1 MKKEYPQWLLKSTQF
16 DAFGLHVK
24 PTVAYRLMFE
34 YLLRSPSYE
43 LARKANMEG
52 LSAADKKILPSDF
65 EQVLKIFDLLGDV
78 RFIAPGDWWLTKGIQ
93 AFGNASPK
101 PIARKIF
108 EFNDGSEVDQ
118 DLLQKQITT
127 FIDKV
132 RPYEGLRQ
140 SLLINIPLGIKK
152 SELHKFIDNV
162 LSETKMRE
170 AAGIAPKLVIEGQ
183 RLRTKSLV
191 NGVQLLNVRAAQPE
205 WELWRIGTK
214 LEYSKANSRELD
226 LKAPRRTMDS
236 SEAVHREAL
245 TKTVHKS
252 LMKYERTA
260 ENAARG
266 RFPSDAE
273 VAKVEF
279 DYPALKN
286 RLIKV
291 SQWEK
296 SQKKA

>member
-1 MKKEYPQWLLKSTQF
+1 MKKSVPLWVLKSVQF

-24 PTVAYRLMFE
+24 PTLAYRLMFE

-52 LSAADKKILPSDF
+52 LSASEKKILPSDF
-65 EQVLKIFDLLGDV
+65 EQVLQTYELLGDV

-101 PIARKIF
+101 PVARQIF
-108 EFNDGSEVDQ
+108 EFSNGPLVDKE
-118 DLLQKQITT
+118 LLNQQVST
-127 FIDKV
+127 FVDNV

-140 SLLINIPLGIKK
+140 SLLINIPVGIKK
-152 SELHKFIDNV
+152 SELLKFIDKV
-162 LSETKMRE
+162 LSETKIRE
-170 AAGIAPKLVIEGQ
+170 GEVETPRLVIEGQ
-183 RLRTKSLV
+183 RLRVKSLI
-191 NGVQLLNVRAAQPE
+191 NGIQLLNVRSARPE
-205 WELWRIGTK
+205 WELWRIGKK

-226 LKAPRRTMDS
+226 IKAPRRTMDS

-266 RFPSDAE
+266 KFPSDAE

-279 DYPALKN
+279 DYPALKQ
-286 RLIKV
+286 RLMKV
-291 SQWEK
+291 NQWEK
-296 SQKKA
+296 SQKKT

>member
-1 MKKEYPQWLLKSTQF
+1 MKKSYPSWVLNSIQF
-16 DAFGLHVK
+16 DAFGFHVK

-52 LSAADKKILPSDF
+52 LSIADKKILPSDF
-65 EQVLKIFDLLGDV
+65 DQVLKTYKLLGDV
-78 RFIAPGDWWLTKGIQ
+78 RFIAPGTWWLTKGIK
-93 AFGNASPK
+93 AFGNQSPK
-101 PIARKIF
+101 PEVRKIF
-108 EFNDGSEVDQ
+108 EFDGASVDKK
-118 DLLQKQITT
+118 LLDDQLTT

-132 RPYEGLRQ
+132 RPYEGQRK
-140 SLLINIPLGIKK
+140 SLLVNIPIGLKK
-152 SELHKFIDNV
+152 SEVHKYIDALLNEV
-162 LSETKMRE
+162 EPNKEISTS
-170 AAGIAPKLVIEGQ
+170 AKLVLEGQ
-183 RLRTKSLV
+183 RLRVKSLL
-191 NGVQLLNVRAAQPE
+191 GGIRLLSMRAAKPD
-205 WELWRIGTK
+205 WELWRLGTK
-214 LEYSKANSRELD
+214 LEYSRANSRELD
-226 LKAPRRTMDS
+226 LASPRRTMDS

-266 RFPSDAE
+266 KFPSDAE
-273 VAKVEF
+273 VEKVEF

-286 RLIKV
+286 RLIKI

-296 SQKKA
+296 SQKR